1 MKARDLG
8 ELAIRNLR
16 EAALRNSLTTLGI
29 AVGVASLVAM
39 LSLGVGLQEL
49 ATKRLSNSGLFDT
62 VIVMSKSNLRGF
74 GRPSEPPKRPAMAAG
89 QGSESGPGQTA
100 SPTLDEAARQAMQ
113 KLPNVVEV
121 YSQIRFPTEVRF
133 AGKPY
138 ATMVAGI
145 PESARGNGAFDGVN
159 GSFFSSG
166 NSDETILQSEFA
178 KELSEQPSSLIGKE
192 LVLRYAERQALGG
205 ESGAAESPSA
215 GDSSGASGGFSIV
228 PREKKLRIIGIVD
241 TEPAAGFGG
250 LGSGRVLIPLQ
261 VAETL
266 RAAQL
271 NDLRDVVR
279 GTNGKTT
286 YASLTVRAKSPAQVE
301 KIESAIKDM
310 GFSTFSLLDATR
322 NLRIFFTIFDLLLA
336 IFGSLALAV
345 STLGIVN
352 TLVMAI
358 LERRREIGVL
368 KALGA
373 ADRDVKQLFFAEAGV
388 MGLMGGIFGV
398 GMGWIIGRAVTWG
411 TNVYLQRQNLPPA
424 HVFSVPLWLI
434 FGGIAFS
441 IVVSLVAGLYPASRA
456 ARLNPVEAL
465 RYE

>member
-1 MKARDLG
+1 MKARDMG

-16 EAALRNSLTTLGI
+16 EALLRNSLTTLGI

-49 ATKRLSNSGLFDT
+49 ASKRLSNSGLFDT
-62 VIVMSKSNLRGF
+62 VIVMSRSASRGF
-74 GRPSEPPKRPAMAAG
+74 GRPSEPRNDPATKPA
-89 QGSESGPGQTA
+89 PRV
-100 SPTLDEAARQAMQ
+100 SPPLDDTARQAMQ
-113 KLPNVVEV
+113 KIPNVVEV
-121 YSQIRFPTEVRF
+121 YPQVRFPTEVRY
-133 AGKPY
+133 AGAPY

-145 PESARGNGAFDGVN
+145 PESAQGNGAFDGVN
-159 GSFFSSG
+159 GRFFSG
-166 NSDETILQSEFA
+166 ANANEAILQIEFA
-178 KELSEQPSSLIGKE
+178 KDLSEQPSSLIGKE
-192 LVLRYAERQALGG
+192 LVLRYAERQALAPQA
-205 ESGAAESPSA
+205 GATDATDAAASEASSA
-215 GDSSGASGGFSIV
+215 GGFSVV
-228 PREKKLRIIGIVD
+228 PREMNLRIVGIVD

-250 LGSGRVLIPLQ
+250 LGSGRVLIPLE
-261 VAETL
+261 VAEKL
-266 RAAQL
+266 RATQL

-279 GTNGKTT
+279 GTSGKST
-286 YASLTVRAKSPAQVE
+286 YASLTIRAKSPSQVE
-301 KIESAIKDM
+301 KIETAVKDM

-388 MGLMGGIFGV
+388 MGLAGGILGV
-398 GMGWIIGRAVTWG
+398 GMGWLIGRAVTWG

-424 HVFSVPLWLI
+424 HVFSVPLWLVL
-434 FGGIAFS
+434 GGIAFS